1 MKEMWKKYKRQIQI
15 TGGLCLITAL
25 GIGGYVVANQDAD
38 VQTKVEAKQETQSS
52 NQKVAKT
59 NSKDTS
65 SEKKMDTKQE
75 AEKKT
80 DTKSE
85 KTAEKKETIAKKS
98 ENSDNKNSV
107 EKSDKKESVKAEKE
121 TGKTESS
128 SKPEQKPSQPES
140 KPEQSPSKPQTK
152 PESKPEQKPSKPQ
165 HTHTWEEVTHTINHE
180 EVGHNEQYVIKEAWT
195 ETVTEEVYDPWEC
208 CNVCGADITANVDEH
223 IKQHMMNG
231 EGGRWHTEYYKTVTR
246 TVEHPAEYGT
256 RWVVDQPAWT
266 ETVSDGFFCSGC
278 GTKKQQ
284 GGVHMA
290 EKEQMQPFWYQG
302 YLIDPNEELPF
313 SLEQLEAENAWNDM
327 WEAMTEEEQEAYM
340 KAEFGT
346 KQ

>member
-15 TGGLCLITAL
+15 TGGLCLIAAL
-25 GIGGYVVANQDAD
+25 GIGGYVVVNQDAD

-52 NQKVAKT
+52 NQKIAKT

-107 EKSDKKESVKAEKE
+107 EKSDKKESAKAEKE

-140 KPEQSPSKPQTK
+140 KPEQNSSKPQT
-152 PESKPEQKPSKPQ
+152 KPEQKPSKPQ
-165 HTHTWEEVTHTINHE
+165 HTHTWKEVTHTINHE

-208 CNVCGADITANVDEH
+208 CNVCGADCTADPSGH
-223 IKQHMMNG
+223 MKQHALAG
-231 EGGRWHTEYYKTVTR
+231 EGGGRHTEYYKTVTR
-246 TVEHPAEYGT
+246 TVEHPAEYGN

-278 GTKKQQ
+278 GTKK
-284 GGVHMA
+284 
-290 EKEQMQPFWYQG
+290 
-302 YLIDPNEELPF
+302 
-313 SLEQLEAENAWNDM
+313 
-327 WEAMTEEEQEAYM
+327 
-340 KAEFGT
+340 
-346 KQ
+346 

>member
-15 TGGLCLITAL
+15 TGGLCLIAAL
-25 GIGGYVVANQDAD
+25 GIGGYVVVNQDAD

-52 NQKVAKT
+52 NQKIAKT

-107 EKSDKKESVKAEKE
+107 EKSDKKESAKAEKE

-140 KPEQSPSKPQTK
+140 KPEQNSSKPQT
-152 PESKPEQKPSKPQ
+152 KPEQKPSKPQ
-165 HTHTWEEVTHTINHE
+165 HTHTWKEVTHTINHE

-278 GTKKQQ
+278 GTKK
-284 GGVHMA
+284 
-290 EKEQMQPFWYQG
+290 
-302 YLIDPNEELPF
+302 
-313 SLEQLEAENAWNDM
+313 
-327 WEAMTEEEQEAYM
+327 
-340 KAEFGT
+340 
-346 KQ
+346 

>member
-278 GTKKQQ
+278 GTKK
-284 GGVHMA
+284 
-290 EKEQMQPFWYQG
+290 
-302 YLIDPNEELPF
+302 
-313 SLEQLEAENAWNDM
+313 
-327 WEAMTEEEQEAYM
+327 
-340 KAEFGT
+340 
-346 KQ
+346 

>member
-15 TGGLCLITAL
+15 TGGLCLIAAL
-25 GIGGYVVANQDAD
+25 GIGGYVVVNQDAD

-52 NQKVAKT
+52 NQKIAKT

-107 EKSDKKESVKAEKE
+107 EKSDKKESAKAEKE
-121 TGKTESS
+121 TVKTESS

-140 KPEQSPSKPQTK
+140 KPEQNSSKPQT
-152 PESKPEQKPSKPQ
+152 KPEQKPSKPQ
-165 HTHTWEEVTHTINHE
+165 HTHTWKEVTHTINHE

-195 ETVTEEVYDPWEC
+195 ETVTEDVYDPWEC
-208 CNVCGADITANVDEH
+208 CNVCGADCTADPSGH
-223 IKQHMMNG
+223 AKQHALAG
-231 EGGRWHTEYYKTVTR
+231 EGGGHHIEYYKTVTR

-256 RWVVDQPAWT
+256 RYVVDTPAWT
-266 ETVSDGFFCSGC
+266 ETVSDGFFCIGC
-278 GTKKQQ
+278 GAKK
-284 GGVHMA
+284 
-290 EKEQMQPFWYQG
+290 
-302 YLIDPNEELPF
+302 
-313 SLEQLEAENAWNDM
+313 
-327 WEAMTEEEQEAYM
+327 
-340 KAEFGT
+340 
-346 KQ
+346 

>member
-1 MKEMWKKYKRQIQI
+1 MLQK
-15 TGGLCLITAL
+15 CLTTT

-195 ETVTEEVYDPWEC
+195 ETVTEDVYDPWEC
-208 CNVCGADITANVDEH
+208 CNVCGADCTADPSGH
-223 IKQHMMNG
+223 MKQHALAG
-231 EGGRWHTEYYKTVTR
+231 EGGGRHTEYYKTVTR

-256 RWVVDQPAWT
+256 RYVVDTPAWT
-266 ETVSDGFFCSGC
+266 ETVSDGFFCIGC
-278 GTKKQQ
+278 GAKK
-284 GGVHMA
+284 
-290 EKEQMQPFWYQG
+290 
-302 YLIDPNEELPF
+302 
-313 SLEQLEAENAWNDM
+313 
-327 WEAMTEEEQEAYM
+327 
-340 KAEFGT
+340 
-346 KQ
+346 

>member
-107 EKSDKKESVKAEKE
+107 EKSDKKESAKAEKE

-140 KPEQSPSKPQTK
+140 KPEQNSSKPQT
-152 PESKPEQKPSKPQ
+152 KPEQKPSKPQ
-165 HTHTWEEVTHTINHE
+165 HTHTWKEVTHTINHE

-195 ETVTEEVYDPWEC
+195 ETVTEDVYDPWEC
-208 CNVCGADITANVDEH
+208 CNVCGADCTADPSGH
-223 IKQHMMNG
+223 AKQHALAG
-231 EGGRWHTEYYKTVTR
+231 EGGGHHIEYYKTVTR

-256 RWVVDQPAWT
+256 RWVVDQPART

-278 GTKKQQ
+278 GTKK
-284 GGVHMA
+284 
-290 EKEQMQPFWYQG
+290 
-302 YLIDPNEELPF
+302 
-313 SLEQLEAENAWNDM
+313 
-327 WEAMTEEEQEAYM
+327 
-340 KAEFGT
+340 
-346 KQ
+346 